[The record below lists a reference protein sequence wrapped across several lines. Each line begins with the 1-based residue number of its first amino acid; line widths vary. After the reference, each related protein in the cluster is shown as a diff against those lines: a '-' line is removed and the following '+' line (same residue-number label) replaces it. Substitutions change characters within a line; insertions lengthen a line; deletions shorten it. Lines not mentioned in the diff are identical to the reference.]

1 MSTEDN
7 PRLNSGAFA
16 LGALTPEERERF
28 LAAVAEDPDL
38 AAESEELSDTAVL
51 LGLAAAPVQPSARLK
66 IDLMVAIAN
75 TSQLPAH
82 EAVSPLADSSAS
94 EPAALPR
101 ADEVPDAPAP
111 VAESVAATAAGPAE
125 QRARGRWFT
134 RPVTLLTAAA
144 AAIALFVGG
153 GLVGSSV
160 FGETPAVVDNQAA
173 GLAEILAASDAQQAR
188 SDVEGGGTATLVWS
202 GELGRSAVVVDG
214 LAPLPAGSVYEA
226 WYIND
231 AGAAPAGT
239 FDATGAHK
247 ASWHLLDGTMSA
259 GDTVGVTVEPAGGSK
274 TPTTTPIVAIASGA

>member
-1 MSTEDN
+1 MNTEDN

-16 LGALTPEERERF
+16 LGALSPEERERF
-28 LAAVAEDPDL
+28 LTAVAEDPDL
-38 AAESEELSDTAVL
+38 AAESDELSDTAVL
-51 LGLAAAPVQPSARLK
+51 LGLAAAPVQPLARLK
-66 IDLMVAIAN
+66 IDLMAAIAS
-75 TSQLPAH
+75 TPQLPAQETASPH
-82 EAVSPLADSSAS
+82 DSLVSGSAAPPLSDTV
-94 EPAALPR
+94 L
-101 ADEVPDAPAP
+101 DAQAP
-111 VAESVAATAAGPAE
+111 VATSGAASAAGPAE

-134 RPVTLLTAAA
+134 RPATLLAAAA

-153 GLVGSSV
+153 GIVGSTV
-160 FGETPAVVDNQAA
+160 FGGAPAVVDNQAA